1 MRSWVQLLL
10 RGSSQA
16 RTAIRARPSC
26 LLAIPIV
33 ISWSLYPWA
42 ISWLYPSS
50 TRILFGM
57 SFAVVFGL
65 LLFLGRRFEW
75 RTTTG
80 EKILCLLT
88 CGYILSAVLA
98 STIFNAANPDLL
110 LRYLSKFV
118 FFLAL
123 ACFLDRRT
131 IFLTTDVYSYIC
143 VTLVVFSMSGISA
156 IIMGWTELSVISVV
170 RGVDGYGEMIWSFSG
185 FDGTARIFP
194 ESAQFA
200 RMQSFALEPGGFA
213 LALLPALYWLVLVRQ
228 RYMAGSV
235 IALGIA
241 ATWSLGALLAMVLAA
256 TLLLINKH
264 IGGRGKIFLL
274 SSIIFFFVSHLVF
287 SWMVDLELFPTAH
300 PLTSS
305 GSSIDI
311 ITGGDKKISKQ
322 QRIDELFQVITFV
335 RTDFWGAGVGAGRDL
350 LDSSISV
357 GYANVFADTGFL
369 GGSFYV
375 LLCVGLGVIALS
387 YVLRYSKRESHS
399 VNGKAALALALSLLT
414 CLFFGLQ
421 REQPDASFWHMWI
434 YASFIIMY
442 RMINS
447 NDPNKP

>member
-1 MRSWVQLLL
+1 
-10 RGSSQA
+10 
-16 RTAIRARPSC
+16 
-26 LLAIPIV
+26 
-33 ISWSLYPWA
+33 
-42 ISWLYPSS
+42 
-50 TRILFGM
+50 M

-75 RTTTG
+75 CTTTG
-80 EKILCLLT
+80 EKILCLVT

-98 STIFNAANPDLL
+98 SIVFNAANPDLL

-131 IFLTTDVYSYIC
+131 IFLTADVYSYIC
-143 VTLVVFSMSGISA
+143 VALVVFSMIGILS
-156 IIMGWTELSVISVV
+156 IIMGWTELSVVSVV

-185 FDGTARIFP
+185 FDGAARILP
-194 ESAQFA
+194 ESAQFP
-200 RMQSFALEPGGFA
+200 RMQSFALEPAGFA

-256 TLLLINKH
+256 ILLLCNKH
-264 IGGRGKIFLL
+264 IGGKGKIFLL
-274 SSIIFFFVSHLVF
+274 GAIIFFFVSHLVF
-287 SWMVDLELFPTAH
+287 FWMVDLDLFPEVH
-300 PLTSS
+300 PMTISL
-305 GSSIDI
+305 SSIDI
-311 ITGGDKKISKQ
+311 ITGGDKQLSKQ
-322 QRIDELFQVITFV
+322 QRVDELFQVITFV
-335 RTDFWGAGVGAGRDL
+335 RTDFWGAGVGGGREL

-357 GYANVFADTGFL
+357 GYANVFADTGLL

-375 LLCVGLGVIALS
+375 LLCVAIGVIALK
-387 YVLRYSKRESHS
+387 YVLTCSRRDARG
-399 VNGKAALALALSLLT
+399 VNGKAVLALALSLLT

-434 YASFIIMY
+434 YASFIIMH

-447 NDPNKP
+447 HDTNKP